1 MRARVGILGII
12 VLAVAVVLMPAA
24 ASAVIIP
31 GVDYAAIGSIGNV
44 YQGDVMTSTFMTS
57 DLTAQGGPPSVP
69 NGQIT
74 STVYYNGT
82 VFTYVLQVTPLQAGE
97 SRLSTGFLPALY
109 NNSAGWDFAGA
120 VLAGAPGTGST
131 AFTENLSSTNLG
143 WTKLSTATALWDG
156 ISPDLV
162 TFFIQSTVAP
172 GLSTYNL
179 SGTGLP
185 NGSAA
190 GFAPVAAAV
199 SEPGSLLLV
208 AFGVVGTV
216 AMASRRRGFRA
227 NRAA

>member
-1 MRARVGILGII
+1 MAARAGLLGII
-12 VLAVAVVLMPAA
+12 VLAVAVVLTPAA

-31 GVDYAAIGSIGNV
+31 GVDYATIGPIGNL
-44 YQGDVMTSTFMTS
+44 YQGDVMTATFMTS
-57 DLTAQGGPPSVP
+57 DLTAQGGPPSVA

-74 STVYYNGT
+74 STVFYDGT
-82 VFTYVLQVTPLQAGE
+82 KFTYVLQVTPLQAGE
-97 SRLSTGFLPALY
+97 SRVSTGFLPALY

-143 WTKLSTATALWDG
+143 WTKVSAGSTLWS
-156 ISPDLV
+156 ITPDLV

-179 SGTGLP
+179 AGTGLP

-190 GFAPVAAAV
+190 GFAPVAAV
-199 SEPGSLLLV
+199 EPSSLLLV
-208 AFGVVGTV
+208 AFGVVGTL
-216 AMASRRRGFRA
+216 AFAGKRRGFRA
-227 NRAA
+227 NRTA